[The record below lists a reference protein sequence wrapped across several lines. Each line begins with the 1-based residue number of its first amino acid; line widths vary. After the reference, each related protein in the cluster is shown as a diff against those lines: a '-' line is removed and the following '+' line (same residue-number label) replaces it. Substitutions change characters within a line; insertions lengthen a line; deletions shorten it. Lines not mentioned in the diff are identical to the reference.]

1 MELNDLKGNIIGIIA
16 MEMQNEEDFKDK
28 KVSEIIKFK
37 LESSL
42 KMVGLAKE
50 IESKAFSDLSSRE
63 KSKVIL
69 ASKLNDEVIVLKYF
83 SKGLISKD
91 IEDFKRL
98 FKKLVSYNKKIILI
112 DNNLNLFLN
121 CVDNIYI
128 ISENEIIYETKDIY
142 DPTLYLNMD
151 APGIVDFTYLSED
164 EGIHID
170 EYKEL
175 DELIKAIYRIKS

>member
-16 MEMQNEEDFKDK
+16 METQTKDDFKDT
-28 KVSEIIKFK
+28 KVSEIIKYK
-37 LESSL
+37 LDASL
-42 KMVGLAKE
+42 KMVGLSNK
-50 IESKAFSDLSSRE
+50 IKDLKFSDLSSRE
-63 KSKVIL
+63 KNKVIL

-112 DNNLNLFLN
+112 DNNLNLFIN

-128 ISENEIIYETKDIY
+128 ISENEIIYENKDIY
-142 DPTLYLNMD
+142 DPTLYLNAD